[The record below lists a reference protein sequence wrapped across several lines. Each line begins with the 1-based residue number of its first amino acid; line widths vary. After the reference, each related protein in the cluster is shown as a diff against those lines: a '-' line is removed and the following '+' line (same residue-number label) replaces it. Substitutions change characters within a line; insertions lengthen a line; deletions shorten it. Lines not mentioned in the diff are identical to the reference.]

1 MTLVVVFSSKVVPVF
16 AIIPIFPWYRIRFA
30 GSMGKSLG
38 KTNVN
43 WQFVFSGTGD
53 RNCTSIVVSSPTVFY
68 IDPPTIDCEIP
79 ALVSVAGVVTVRVA
93 ELDESI

>member
-1 MTLVVVFSSKVVPVF
+1 MAVFSSKVVPVV
-16 AIIPIFPWYRIRFA
+16 ATIPIFPWYRIRFA
-30 GSMGKSLG
+30 GSMGRSLG

-53 RNCTSIVVSSPTVFY
+53 RNCTSIVVSSPTVFC
-68 IDPPTIDCEIP
+68 IDPLTIDCEIA

-93 ELDESI
+93 ELPESI